1 MKVLL
6 KVKSPKKELYF
17 EASQLE
23 ATVGRGERAKVRV
36 DDDNCSRVHC
46 KIYLNNNALWV
57 EDMGSKNGTFVN
69 GLNKAKSQLFIN
81 DKVLIGDT
89 EILVCS
95 EKNSAEVVSLLK
107 FSGTSDD
114 RAKASLEI
122 EDQEALTQIRVNPMS
137 ALKTPSKASSQSKMQ
152 LDSDPMFKDSRT
164 AVPEFRTI
172 KKKPK
177 PERVVAK
184 WQYNMASLIDL
195 FIFIF
200 ALGLPP
206 YFFWFGKSSRS
217 RVSGLGQGLDMKQIG
232 IVGGLSLACVI
243 AVWVINSKS
252 KRGTMGERLLG
263 IRKPKED

>member
-6 KVKSPKKELYF
+6 RVKTPKKELYF
-17 EASQLE
+17 EASKVE
-23 ATVGRGERAKVRV
+23 ATIGRGDRAKVRV

-46 KIYLNNNALWV
+46 KIYLNNNSLWV

-81 DKVLIGDT
+81 DKILIGDT
-89 EILVCS
+89 EIIVCS
-95 EKNSAEVVSLLK
+95 NKNSTEVINLLK
-107 FSGTSDD
+107 FSGSSDD

-122 EDQEALTQIRVNPMS
+122 EDQEALTQVRVNPLS
-137 ALKTPSKASSQSKMQ
+137 ALKTPSKSFSQSKKQ
-152 LDSDPMFKDSRT
+152 LDNNPMFKDSRT
-164 AVPEFRTI
+164 AVPDFRTI
-172 KKKPK
+172 KNKPK
-177 PERVVAK
+177 PERIASK
-184 WQYNMASLIDL
+184 WQYHLASLIDL
-195 FIFIF
+195 CIFIF

-206 YFFWFGKSSRS
+206 YFFWFGKASRS

-252 KRGTMGERLLG
+252 RRGTMGERLLG
-263 IRKPKED
+263 IRKPKDD

>member
-6 KVKSPKKELYF
+6 KVKSPKKELFF
-17 EASQLE
+17 EASTVE
-23 ATVGRGERAKVRV
+23 ATIGRGDRAKVKV

-69 GLNKAKSQLFIN
+69 GLNKAKSQLFMN
-81 DKVLIGDT
+81 DKILIGDT
-89 EILVCS
+89 EVIVS
-95 EKNSAEVVSLLK
+95 SDKNTAEVVKLLK
-107 FSGTSDD
+107 FTGSSDD

-122 EDQEALTQIRVNPMS
+122 EDQESLTQVRVNPMS
-137 ALKTPSKASSQSKMQ
+137 ALKTPSKSSGQSKMQ
-152 LDSDPMFKDSRT
+152 LDNDPMFKDSRT
-164 AVPEFRTI
+164 TVPEFRTI
-172 KKKPK
+172 NKKAK
-177 PERVVAK
+177 PERIASK
-184 WQYNMASLIDL
+184 WQYNLASLIDL
-195 FIFIF
+195 SIFIF

-206 YFFWFGKSSRS
+206 YFFWFGKASRS

-252 KRGTMGERLLG
+252 RRGTMGERLLG
-263 IRKPKED
+263 IRKPKDD